1 MKNFIQLMKLF
12 RLKTGGIAICMILSG
27 VQFSSAQIICIYCYE
42 QNDSI
47 SLNVNNLLLNGGF
60 ENHNC
65 IPMNWFSSSYCPNSA
80 YYNCNISDWICTG
93 GGSNTYAD
101 IVTTGYAK
109 VVEGTYTCYF
119 GNSYARA
126 CSSTQ
131 NDTSCLTSVDCTTGG
146 MPIGYPNNDA
156 GYGGALGLSIEQ
168 TVSGLTVG
176 NSYIL
181 EFWAGGEA
189 SQTAPGLFAV
199 DVGFGNTFLRNNH
212 TPSVGGIGTRYL
224 VEFNATSTS
233 HTIKFTNW
241 GHICS
246 LCTELILDDVRLYTL
261 AELSPVVQPCTGAN
275 IQALFS
281 APNNIC
287 PGTCTDFTNLS
298 VNATSFLWFFQGAN
312 PSVSSDVA
320 PTNICYNSTG
330 SYDVMLIASNATTSD
345 TLTLLN
351 YITVYP
357 SPPPQGIIQNG
368 DTLTANQGAISY
380 QWYHDGN
387 IIPGATDYFYVAS
400 SGGDYNLVATDVNNC
415 EVEAVIYDV
424 IAGLSTA
431 LSKEVEFMVFPNPVV
446 DKLIIQIPK
455 AIRAKVKSVPTLE
468 ISIYNVLG
476 EKVSDEKSGIKY
488 LNSEIQGDV
497 SKLQPGIYFV
507 RLFCDEK
514 SSNIKFVKL

>member
-1 MKNFIQLMKLF
+1 MKIFIQLIKSL
-12 RLKTGGIAICMILSG
+12 RLKILSA
-27 VQFSSAQIICIYCYE
+27 VFCLVVMCAQFSSAQIICIFCYE

-80 YYNCNISDWICTG
+80 YYNCDISDWTCTG

-131 NDTSCLTSVDCTTGG
+131 NDTSCLTSSDCTAGG
-146 MPIGYPNNDA
+146 MPIGYPNNDPA
-156 GYGGALGLSIEQ
+156 YGGTLGLSLEQ

-176 NSYIL
+176 NTYIL

-189 SQTAPGLFAV
+189 SQSAPGLFAV

-241 GHICS
+241 GHICNI
-246 LCTELILDDVRLYTL
+246 CTELILDDVRLYTL
-261 AELSPVVQPCTGAN
+261 AELSPVVPACSGAN
-275 IQALFS
+275 IQSLFS

-298 VNATSFLWFFQGAN
+298 VNATSFQWFFQGAN

-320 PTNICYNSTG
+320 PTNICYNNTG
-330 SYDVMLIASNATTSD
+330 NYDVTLIASNATTSD

-357 SPPPQGIIQNG
+357 SPPPQGIIQSG
-368 DTLTANQGAISY
+368 DTLTANQGAVIY

-387 IIPGATDYFYVAS
+387 IIPGATDYFYVAT
-400 SGGDYNLVATDVNNC
+400 SGGDYNVVATDVNNC
-415 EVEAVIYDV
+415 EVEAVINDV
-424 IAGLSTA
+424 IAGLSPA
-431 LSKEVEFMVFPNPVV
+431 LSKEAEFIVFPNPVV
-446 DKLIIQIPK
+446 DKLLIQIPK
-455 AIRAKVKSVPTLE
+455 TIWANVKSITTLE

-476 EKVSDEKSGIKY
+476 EKVPDEKSEIKY
-488 LNSEIQGDV
+488 LNSDIRGDV
-497 SKLQPGIYFV
+497 STLQSGIYFV
-507 RLFCDEK
+507 RIYCGEK
-514 SSNIKFVKL
+514 SFNIKFVKL